1 MEKKLRIQYNKRLL
15 IQGCILALL
24 GIAGPEFI
32 MEKRLGIY
40 DSLRLGMMNERASY
54 LIMAA
59 LKLVMMNVI
68 RAVPHYLGA
77 FLINES
83 MHVYFYGKRRF
94 AFNIVFTLS
103 LIMLIYDVI
112 YRIYGI
118 RYDLGI
124 PALLLIGFVLQLSY
138 MNLFSVSMLNKLL
151 LVASLLM
158 SIQWL
163 DVIPHLSDYGF
174 GRGEISMDVKVA
186 AGIMQ
191 EKNLLTVFAVCMF
204 IAFLYA
210 SLIQVQLL
218 NKEHKLKISNEKTRL
233 VEKELY
239 HTQIEALKLRNT
251 SEVQSLV
258 HDLKTPLTIMQ
269 GLVSLAEMMEKD
281 ELIQEYFK
289 KITSSLT
296 SMNMMISEILYENRR
311 SPMRVEELMKMV
323 LAQVSIQIPKEVL
336 EYENTC
342 PETVI
347 KGNKIRLSRAI
358 INLLTNAHN
367 AVSKET
373 GKIKLTVQERDE
385 FVYITVADNGVG
397 IAPEKMGHIWDL
409 GFSEKQSTGLG
420 LPFVRQV
427 IERHQ
432 GEVRVESEKGS
443 YTKVIV
449 CLKKGEQA
457 DGTNEDNTGN

>member
-1 MEKKLRIQYNKRLL
+1 MPIRTHLKGILPVSYRNKAGASMEKKVGIQYNSKLFV
-15 IQGCILALL
+15 QGCILALL
-24 GIAGPEFI
+24 GVAGPAII
-32 MEKRLGIY
+32 MESRLGIY
-40 DSLRLGMMNERASY
+40 ETLRAGMMEDRASF
-54 LIMAA
+54 LIIAA

-83 MHVYFYGKRRF
+83 VHIYLYGKKRF

-103 LIMLIYDVI
+103 LIVLIYDVI

-174 GRGEISMDVKVA
+174 AMSMF
-186 AGIMQ
+186 
-191 EKNLLTVFAVCMF
+191 L
-204 IAFLYA
+204 AFLYA

-218 NKEHKLKISNEKTRL
+218 YKEHKLKISNEKTMQ
-233 VEKELY
+233 VEKEL
-239 HTQIEALKLRNT
+239 HQTQMEALKLRNS

-258 HDLKTPLTIMQ
+258 HDLKSPLTIAQ

-289 KITSSLT
+289 KISSSLI
-296 SMNMMISEILYENRR
+296 SMNMMISEILYEDRY
-311 SPMRVEELMKMV
+311 SPIMMEDLMKMV
-323 LAQVSIQIPKEVL
+323 LAQVSILVPREML
-336 EYENTC
+336 DYEITC
-342 PETVI
+342 PRTVI
-347 KGNKIRLSRAI
+347 NGNKIRLSRAI
-358 INLLTNAHN
+358 INLITNAYN

-373 GKIKLTVQERDE
+373 GKIHIMVEEKEA
-385 FVYITVADNGVG
+385 FVNITVTDNGSG
-397 IAPEKMGHIWDL
+397 IEAGDMEHIWDL
-409 GFSEKQSTGLG
+409 GYSDKQSTGLG

-427 IERHQ
+427 IENHK
-432 GEVRVESEKGS
+432 GAVHVESEKNH

-449 CLKKGEQA
+449 CLRKGEQT
-457 DGTNEDNTGN
+457 DGECEDNPGDR